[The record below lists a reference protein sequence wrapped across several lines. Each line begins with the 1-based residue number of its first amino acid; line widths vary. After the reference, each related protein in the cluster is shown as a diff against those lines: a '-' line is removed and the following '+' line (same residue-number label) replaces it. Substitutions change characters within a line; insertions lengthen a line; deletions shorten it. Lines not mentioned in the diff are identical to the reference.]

1 MKESHLNRARRFLQR
16 RGIELQNLAGF
27 SFMKRYTPVSRH
39 HSIQNKYGPGL
50 LVLRLKDGS
59 EKVLTLHA
67 RHHPSSVVR
76 YLIQGNIPFENLH
89 RPASRESTPEA
100 SPKTYRR
107 PSLYLFW
114 HAILCL
120 LAFSLGFYLAGIL
133 GDTDGVLLSLP
144 FFALAVYWAYVL
156 QTRFCYVTLDGKG
169 LHVHSIGRVVSYP
182 YERLLK
188 INFDFAREQQFTHV
202 MEVLETDYRYHLY
215 YIGRVPRTHLQE
227 ICQRLCRAGIDA
239 TCSLNTEKRYY
250 GDVYHV
256 Q

>member
-100 SPKTYRR
+100 SAKTYRR

-169 LHVHSIGRVVSYP
+169 LHVHSMGRVVSY
-182 YERLLK
+182 
-188 INFDFAREQQFTHV
+188 
-202 MEVLETDYRYHLY
+202 
-215 YIGRVPRTHLQE
+215 
-227 ICQRLCRAGIDA
+227 
-239 TCSLNTEKRYY
+239 
-250 GDVYHV
+250 
-256 Q
+256 